1 MNGND
6 IMKAMTGINEEYLS
20 ESEIM
25 VTKNRKHSKSVFKL
39 TVGIAAA
46 AVLAIPVGAYT
57 YNTFIH
63 KDNVKH
69 YIENAEKLESRDIVA
84 NMTAADYDGEIRFTV
99 ETVLNDGKQIY
110 AVITAEKL
118 SDSAEKYA
126 KRYTTGGLNYF
137 VTAVYADNGE
147 FITNNTST
155 AQYFD
160 RTEKPKEDR
169 RALIVDLDEV
179 DTARGIKLLFHKMRG
194 NNYYGEGRPT
204 GQRDNNMIPILS
216 DCDIEIPVEKNMTC
230 TELKNADGES
240 VFLSEYE
247 LYSRPAVWG
256 NTIEY
261 KADLIKSN
269 GERVPLENVRE
280 NCYMETYSYLIFDR
294 IIDTDIKGV
303 EINGVEYTAE

>member
-6 IMKAMTGINEEYLS
+6 IMKAMTGINEEYLTG
-20 ESEIM
+20 SEIT
-25 VTKNRKHSKSVFKL
+25 VTKNRKHSKGVFKL
-39 TVGIAAA
+39 AVGIAAA
-46 AVLAIPVGAYT
+46 AVFVIPVGAYA

-63 KDNVKH
+63 KDSVEH
-69 YIENAEKLESRDIVA
+69 YIENAEVLESRDLAA

-110 AVITAEKL
+110 AVVTAEKI

-126 KRYTTGGLNYF
+126 RQYTTGGLNYF

-155 AQYFD
+155 GQYFD
-160 RTEKPKEDR
+160 GTEDPKEDR
-169 RALIVDLDEV
+169 RALIIDLDGV

-204 GQRDNNMIPILS
+204 GQCDNNRVPILS
-216 DCDIEIPVEKNMTC
+216 DCDIEIPAEKNIAC

-247 LYSRPAVWG
+247 LYSRPAVWDKPA
-256 NTIEY
+256 EY
-261 KADLIKSN
+261 EAVLIRSD

-280 NCYMETYSYLIFDR
+280 NCYMETYAYVIFDR
-294 IIDTDIKGV
+294 IIDTDITGV
-303 EINGVEYTAE
+303 EINGVEYLR